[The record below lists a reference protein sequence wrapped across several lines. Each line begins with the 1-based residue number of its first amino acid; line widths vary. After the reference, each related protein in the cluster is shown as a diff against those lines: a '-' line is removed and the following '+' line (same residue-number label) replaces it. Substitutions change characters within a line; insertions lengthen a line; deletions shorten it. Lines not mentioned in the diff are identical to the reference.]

1 MRFFQTLYQ
10 LHGEKNSVPE
20 PIVACPPP
28 SLYLQGIPAPIII
41 PPRPPIA
48 HSPSN
53 QIFAVEDS
61 PVPLLVKTAIPDPP
75 SNVEALIRER
85 AMLTVLSG
93 KEIGIPQLYP
103 ISVDTAV
110 NSCLVRTMV
119 VTNEGRIPL
128 VYATASRD
136 PSVVRTSDPA
146 RIVAALMKI
155 IWRLHSEGVIHGDVH
170 LNNFVYAD
178 PATAAETLRLIDF
191 GRAEFYIDKSG
202 RHIPNLPVP
211 RDWQWRPDLLSP
223 WELEG
228 ATKSRR
234 DDFFR
239 IAEMAIEIAVHDAQH
254 IALVNEINGRGMG
267 ARATWA
273 ALAKAKRGRIFGPNV
288 PKVYRTLYQYAL
300 ALEFDEAP
308 AYADWIRILR
318 QHFVHPGH

>member
-1 MRFFQTLYQ
+1 M
-10 LHGEKNSVPE
+10 
-20 PIVACPPP
+20 
-28 SLYLQGIPAPIII
+28 
-41 PPRPPIA
+41 
-48 HSPSN
+48 
-53 QIFAVEDS
+53 
-61 PVPLLVKTAIPDPP
+61 PLLVKTAIPDPP

-146 RIVAALMKI
+146 RIVAALMQI

-170 LNNFVYAD
+170 LSNFVYAD

-239 IAEMAIEIAVHDAQH
+239 IAEMAIEIAVHDAHH

-288 PKVYRTLYQYAL
+288 PKVYITLYQYAL